1 MKEIIAEEKVL
12 FVGQLEY
19 THTQV
24 LCAAAASMMTYPGTL

>member
-19 THTQV
+19 THTGAV
-24 LCAAAASMMTYPGTL
+24 AAAASMMTYPGTL